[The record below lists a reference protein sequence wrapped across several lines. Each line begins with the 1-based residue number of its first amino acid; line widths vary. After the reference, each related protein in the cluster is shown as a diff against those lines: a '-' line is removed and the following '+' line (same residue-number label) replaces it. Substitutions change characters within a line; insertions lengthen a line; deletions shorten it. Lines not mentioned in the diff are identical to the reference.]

1 MPSLQ
6 VYRKIVF
13 VTLVTCLIVL
23 LDLSL
28 SHAQI
33 VEPYELPTLEWS
45 MDGGYFD
52 EPLEL
57 SLNTQEAKIYYT
69 TNGDIPNPNIE
80 EHRYEGP
87 ILIEESTVIR
97 AVAISPRGNSNIIS
111 HTYFIAEPQTR
122 LMTVSLAIPPKVLF
136 DPEKGLFVK
145 GPNAVDTVWQKPG
158 ANFWSKSE
166 FYINT
171 ELFEGDGRCVF
182 RSGTGFR
189 LFGGMSRLFPQKSMA
204 LVARKRYGESRFRY
218 KVFGKKGLNKYKF
231 LVLRN
236 GGSDFGKAHFRDL
249 LMTRLVDD
257 WDMEK
262 QDGRPAHVY
271 INGKYWGI
279 YNIREK
285 INRYFIE
292 GHQPVDKDS
301 LDLMEHKQSL
311 KRGSRRHYQRLL
323 NYLERYDLS
332 DPVHLAWV
340 RSQMEVENFL
350 DYQVAQI
357 YFDNQ
362 DAGGNI
368 RYWRPQTPDGRWR
381 WILYD
386 TDWGFGLHESDA
398 YKHNSLQFHTD
409 SIGPAWPNP
418 PWSTFLLRKLLEN
431 KGVEQDFINRMCD
444 HLNTSFS
451 SYAVLSEIDGLY
463 NTYKLEMD
471 RHIERWFLS
480 REEWEEQVDVLR
492 TFANRRPDILRLHL
506 MDMFDVGAVRQVRIE
521 VSEGGRVELN
531 DHLELTDKEA
541 FSGMY
546 FEKVPIHLVAVPDL
560 GFRFSHWEGIDVL
573 DGERMLSLELQEN
586 YYKIKAVF
594 VPHENPW
601 QGKVVIN
608 EISANN
614 DGTGDW
620 VELYNYSDQEVS
632 LADWMLTDGKNTY
645 ALKGSTLPAREY
657 IILAEKQR
665 RFKKYYPNVLR
676 VEGDLGFGLNKRG
689 EELTLYTGDGSL
701 VDRTNYQLPPIDT
714 VFTLN
719 LLLPYL
725 DNEDQDNWEV
735 LTGMGSPNQANDYY
749 LASNIQSK
757 RELWMEVGAAVAVI
771 IICISLLFLRQRHV
785 I

>member
-1 MPSLQ
+1 MGPLHQ
-6 VYRKIVF
+6 QKIYAQAEEPAD
-13 VTLVTCLIVL
+13 LPW
-23 LDLSL
+23 LD
-28 SHAQI
+28 
-33 VEPYELPTLEWS
+33 WS
-45 MDGGYFD
+45 QEGGYYDGPF
-52 EPLEL
+52 ELEL
-57 SLNTQEAKIYYT
+57 STIEADIYFT
-69 TNGDIPNPNIE
+69 TNGDIPNPNNAS
-80 EHRYEGP
+80 HQYRGP
-87 ILIEESTVIR
+87 ILIDRTTIVR
-97 AVAISPRGNSNIIS
+97 AVAASPRGNSNILS
-111 HTYFIAEPQTR
+111 HTYFIQEPDTR
-122 LMTVSLAIPPKVLF
+122 LMTVSLGIPPGLLF

-145 GPNAVDTVWQKPG
+145 GPQAVDSLWQKPG
-158 ANFWSKSE
+158 ANFWNKGE

-171 ELFEGDGRCVF
+171 EIFEGDGRCVF

-189 LFGGMSRLFPQKSMA
+189 LFGGMSRLFPQKSMT

-218 KVFGKKGLNKYKF
+218 RFFGKDGLDKYKF

-236 GGSDFGKAHFRDL
+236 AGSDFGKAHFRDL

-257 WDMEK
+257 WDLEK

-271 INGKYWGI
+271 LNGEYWGI

-285 INRYFIE
+285 VNRYFIE
-292 GHQPVDKDS
+292 GHQPFDKDS
-301 LDLMEHKQSL
+301 VDLMEHKQSL
-311 KRGSRRHYQRLL
+311 KRGSRRHYQRLI

-332 DPVHLAWV
+332 DPVHMEWV
-340 RSQMEVENFL
+340 RTQMEVENYL
-350 DYQVAQI
+350 DHQIAQI

-386 TDWGFGLHESDA
+386 TDWGFGLHEADA
-398 YKHNSLQFHTD
+398 YKHNSLAFHTD
-409 SIGPAWPNP
+409 SLGPAWPNP

-431 KGVEQDFINRMCD
+431 KGVRHDFINRMCD
-444 HLNTSFS
+444 YLNTSLS
-451 SYAVLSEIDGLY
+451 SYEVQAKINDLY
-463 NTYKLEMD
+463 NVYSPEMD

-480 REEWEEQVDVLR
+480 KKEWEAQIAILR
-492 TFANRRPDILRLHL
+492 TFADRRPDILRLHL
-506 MDMFDVGAVRQVRIE
+506 MDRFDVGKVRQLRIE
-521 VSEGGRVELN
+521 VSEGGQVELN
-531 DHLELTDKEA
+531 NHLELDHKEA
-541 FSGMY
+541 FNGMY
-546 FEKVPIHLVAVPDL
+546 FEKVPIHLVAIPDL
-560 GFRFSHWEGIDVL
+560 GYRFSHWEGLDVL
-573 DGERMLSLELQEN
+573 DGERMISLQLTEN

-594 VPHENPW
+594 VPHENPL

-608 EISANN
+608 EICANN

-620 VELYNYSDQEVS
+620 IELYNYSDQEVS
-632 LADWMLTDGKNTY
+632 LEGWMLTDGKNTY
-645 ALKGSTLPAREY
+645 ALQGANLPAREY
-657 IILAEKQR
+657 IILAENAR
-665 RFKKYYPNVLR
+665 RFKKYHPNVLR
-676 VEGDLGFGLNKRG
+676 VEGDFGFGLNKRG
-689 EELTLYTGDGSL
+689 EELTLYTSDGSL
-701 VDRTNYQLPPIDT
+701 VDRTTYHLPPIDT